1 MSVTHRTF
9 PMNAPAGIALQ
20 ISATFFFAVMSA
32 LVRFVADDVPSGQ
45 VVFARS
51 AFGLVPLV
59 VWLLWRGRM
68 SSALV
73 TRQPF
78 GHVVRG
84 LVGVSAMW
92 LSFAALAFIPLAEAV
107 AFTYATP
114 LVAVVLAA
122 ILLGERVPSYRW
134 AVLGVGFA
142 GILIMLWP
150 SFTHASLGSGPGPL
164 IGAAMALV
172 GAVIAGLAVTQVRH
186 LTRTETSE
194 AIVFYFS
201 IVASLAGLAT
211 IPFGWVIPDVRTA
224 LILIATGIAGG
235 LGQIL
240 MTAATRYAPASVVA
254 PLNYATL
261 LWAMVF
267 GVLAFGEWPGSL
279 VLAGAAIV
287 VCAGLVLVWRERH
300 GRGGQGHVSQNLDVT
315 AGVHEAPRDY
325 VVSQGTRGTDP
336 PGLRRLEHQK
346 MTSEE
351 DRKILELPHR
361 KAVSR

>member
-1 MSVTHRTF
+1 MTSAHRIF
-9 PMNAPAGIALQ
+9 LMNAPAGIALQ
-20 ISATFFFAVMSA
+20 ISATFFFAIMSA

-59 VWLLWRGRM
+59 VWLLWKQRM
-68 SSALV
+68 TSALV

-107 AFTYATP
+107 AFTYVTP
-114 LVAVVLAA
+114 LVAVLLAA
-122 ILLGERVPSYRW
+122 ILLGERVPAYRW

-142 GILIMLWP
+142 GILLMLWP

-201 IVASLAGLAT
+201 TVASLAGLAT
-211 IPFGWVIPDVRTA
+211 LPLGWVVPDLRTS
-224 LILIATGIAGG
+224 LVLIATGIAGG

-261 LWAMVF
+261 IWATLF
-267 GVLAFGEWPGSL
+267 GVLAFGEWPDSL
-279 VLAGAAIV
+279 VLIGAGAV
-287 VCAGLVLVWRERH
+287 VSAGLVLVWRERH
-300 GRGGQGHVSQNLDVT
+300 GLKAPMLGRATQSAKLAPVISQCTSVDDRVVVRT
-315 AGVHEAPRDY
+315 EDY
-325 VVSQGTRGTDP
+325 G
-336 PGLRRLEHQK
+336 
-346 MTSEE
+346 ME
-351 DRKILELPHR
+351 DEGPQELPVR
-361 KAVSR
+361 RARSW